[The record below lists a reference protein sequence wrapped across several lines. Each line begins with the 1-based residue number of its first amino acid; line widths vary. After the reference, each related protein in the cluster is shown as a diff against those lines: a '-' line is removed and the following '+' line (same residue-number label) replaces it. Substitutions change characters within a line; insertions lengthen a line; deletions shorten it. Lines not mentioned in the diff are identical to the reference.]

1 MVPFVGCSIRKQC
14 RRRCCHPRD
23 VVQPFCQVQVFVE
36 TTGWAFA
43 YPLVW
48 LAGCRV
54 ASYTHYPTVSTNM
67 LQRVMARTATF
78 NNDAQVRSVLDPLL
92 WAWALQAVTGRQLQS
107 QHALAG
113 LSMVTARSQA
123 AHVTA

>member
-1 MVPFVGCSIRKQC
+1 M
-14 RRRCCHPRD
+14 
-23 VVQPFCQVQVFVE
+23 E

-67 LQRVMARTATF
+67 LQRVMARTTAF
-78 NNDAQVRSVLDPLL
+78 NNDAQVQLVLEPLL
-92 WAWALQAVTGRQLQS
+92 WGLALQAVTGR
-107 QHALAG
+107 
-113 LSMVTARSQA
+113 
-123 AHVTA
+123 